1 MLIEGKNAIG
11 SYFRE
16 RIDSIERDLS
26 GAYPRRSQILHD
38 AFEAHRTGKYTLS
51 IPVFLSQADGIWYDQ
66 FSKDLF
72 RSGMSGATSKAASD
86 SVVISSELDSF
97 QSLVKPSV
105 ERLYGLLP
113 GAGVLYARE
122 EGIR

>member
-1 MLIEGKNAIG
+1 MQLDAGGKIQRLRVSRKMLKRRCRGPLQKRPVGAG
-11 SYFRE
+11 SK
-16 RIDSIERDLS
+16 
-26 GAYPRRSQILHD
+26 P
-38 AFEAHRTGKYTLS
+38 
-51 IPVFLSQADGIWYDQ
+51 
-66 FSKDLF
+66 
-72 RSGMSGATSKAASD
+72 ASD

-122 EGIR
+122 KGIG

>member
-1 MLIEGKNAIG
+1 MPWKVKDVMEQRIELVVRALQK
-11 SYFRE
+11 E
-16 RIDSIERDLS
+16 RTMGELCEE
-26 GAYPRRSQILHD
+26 Y
-38 AFEAHRTGKYTLS
+38 
-51 IPVFLSQADGIWYDQ
+51 GI
-66 FSKDLF
+66 S
-72 RSGMSGATSKAASD
+72 RVTVSGATSKAASD

-122 EGIR
+122 EGIG

>member
-1 MLIEGKNAIG
+1 M
-11 SYFRE
+11 
-16 RIDSIERDLS
+16 
-26 GAYPRRSQILHD
+26 
-38 AFEAHRTGKYTLS
+38 T
-51 IPVFLSQADGIWYDQ
+51 V
-66 FSKDLF
+66 
-72 RSGMSGATSKAASD
+72 SGATSKAASD

-122 EGIR
+122 EGIG